1 MSPNELVSLD
11 YWQSTHSQPRWRL
24 PSKLNVSA
32 RDLLRIVGSHI
43 RPRMRVLE
51 IGCAPAKHLA
61 YFAKVRGAN
70 VCGLDYS
77 EPGIRMSRELFSKL
91 NLRGEF
97 RCEDIFTT
105 TLPEASFDLVYSLGV
120 IEHFEDARAIVE
132 KHLFLT
138 KPGGRVVI
146 SIPNFGGV
154 YGRLERYF
162 CPELLNIHNLN
173 IMSCRALLHLVPERT
188 ACEPLAQRSGRM
200 SPWIINFEKKWPA
213 ALAKATTLALNALG
227 LMQPFDIGPLCP
239 LLVLTMKK
247 CATTQTP
254 CLPSPQFAG
263 AHSC

>member
-1 MSPNELVSLD
+1 
-11 YWQSTHSQPRWRL
+11 
-24 PSKLNVSA
+24 
-32 RDLLRIVGSHI
+32 
-43 RPRMRVLE
+43 
-51 IGCAPAKHLA
+51 
-61 YFAKVRGAN
+61 
-70 VCGLDYS
+70 
-77 EPGIRMSRELFSKL
+77 
-91 NLRGEF
+91 
-97 RCEDIFTT
+97 
-105 TLPEASFDLVYSLGV
+105 
-120 IEHFEDARAIVE
+120 
-132 KHLFLT
+132 
-138 KPGGRVVI
+138 RVVI